1 MEAVTGLTWPL
12 GRRSLVAMLRG
23 SVKAPP
29 SARRSPAFGAL
40 AAASDAE
47 VTRWIRALEAAG
59 ALVEVESD
67 GFRVLRPQPGVA
79 LPSFSPSPSAPGPAP
94 LVAEL
99 RAWRSRRARADGV
112 PAYVVLHDATLNELA
127 SRRPMSPAELAAVKG
142 LGPAKLDRYGDELL
156 ELLATA

>member
-1 MEAVTGLTWPL
+1 M
-12 GRRSLVAMLRG
+12 
-23 SVKAPP
+23 
-29 SARRSPAFGAL
+29 
-40 AAASDAE
+40 
-47 VTRWIRALEAAG
+47 TRWIRALEAAG

-67 GFRVLRPQPGVA
+67 GFRVLRAQSGVA
-79 LPSFSPSPSAPGPAP
+79 LPSFSPSPSAPAPAP

-99 RAWRSRRARADGV
+99 RAWRSRRAREDGV

-156 ELLATA
+156 EVLATA